1 MSLYKS
7 SSRHQHQTY
16 TVDFTWILD
25 NFEMLYRL
33 KKHLDQESP
42 KFPDNNFFKAPNN
55 IEFYLKLEH
64 VSGYLLLNII
74 NTSPKNSSRN
84 LASIIVTLA
93 NNAVLKETYN
103 INETYGLWLCTFN
116 ELFADDSKLLPAGKL
131 IIHVEITM
139 IGDIFCT
146 TQHGNALKVP
156 KCKLSEDFY
165 ATFQTGDFSDV
176 TIETADGHKLK
187 AHKVIL
193 SGNTLKYIRHFY
205 G

>member
-16 TVDFTWILD
+16 TVDYTWILD
-25 NFEMLYRL
+25 NFEMLHRFQN
-33 KKHLDQESP
+33 HLYQESP
-42 KFPDNNFFKAPNN
+42 KFPDKNFFKAPNN
-55 IEFYLKLEH
+55 IEFYLKLIEQDKRL
-64 VSGYLLLNII
+64 GLKII

-84 LASIIVTLA
+84 LASIIITIA
-93 NNAVLKETYN
+93 NNTVKRTCN
-103 INETYGLWLCTFN
+103 INESFGLLLCEFN
-116 ELFADDSKLLPAGKL
+116 ELFANDSKLLPAGKL

-205 G
+205 S

>member
-1 MSLYKS
+1 MSLYKN

-16 TVDFTWILD
+16 TVDYTWILD
-25 NFEMLYRL
+25 NFEMLYRFE
-33 KKHLDQESP
+33 KHLDQESP

-55 IEFYLKLEH
+55 IEFYLKLIEQDKH
-64 VSGYLLLNII
+64 LGLAII
-74 NTSPKNSSRN
+74 NTSPKNSSSN
-84 LASIIVTLA
+84 LADFIITMA
-93 NNAVLKETYN
+93 NNTVKRTYN
-103 INETYGLWLCTFN
+103 INESYRLLLCRFN

-131 IIHVEITM
+131 IIHIEITM

-205 G
+205 S